1 MRLPAPAL
9 PGAVGRL
16 TVAGRI
22 DAEQAWCG
30 LAVVVRQHQIAGAPI
45 HRQADLSAVRQRQ
58 RGGLVAEGQA
68 GDQRGGRLRAQ
79 PLPDL
84 LHRVAIA
91 FGLFPA
97 EVAQQHGTLAIQHA
111 RMQQLGHQP
120 LHAVGVLVDLFQEQ
134 DAAVDAR
141 KERGAQQRADHA
153 EVAAPER
160 ALGLEARRRTFTP
173 KAHQFQPPR
182 QGVGQ
187 RFQRGGIHVGW
198 IGSVEMRDQRRAGP
212 GGGACPGQH
221 GQVEGGE
228 VREAQPFLAAGGQ
241 TLEVQPFQIAGDAV
255 AAPAGHDGGG
265 VGFDSPLEGLQ
276 ARLVVAGKALLVGGQ
291 RLRVQRQPKALALQQ
306 PARPLHAAAVGNR
319 PGRGDDVDVAGVR
332 GKVQRTGRQV
342 GGTGCGGRAWH
353 GGGSSMNGH
362 EAGYLN
368 AAARGR
374 VPDAQGEGVFC
385 GSVGWLGSSSCGAPS
400 VPAWRW
406 CSTSA
411 SSVTAMA

>member
-1 MRLPAPAL
+1 M
-9 PGAVGRL
+9 
-16 TVAGRI
+16 
-22 DAEQAWCG
+22 
-30 LAVVVRQHQIAGAPI
+30 
-45 HRQADLSAVRQRQ
+45 
-58 RGGLVAEGQA
+58 AEGQA
-68 GDQRGGRLRAQ
+68 GDQRRGRLRAQ

-97 EVAQQHGTLAIQHA
+97 EVAQQHGALAIQHA
-111 RMQQLGHQP
+111 RVQQLGHQP
-120 LHAVGVLVDLFQEQ
+120 LHAVGVLIDLFQEQ

-160 ALGLEARRRTFTP
+160 AFGLEARRRAFTP
-173 KAHQFQPPR
+173 KAHQFQPAR
-182 QGVGQ
+182 QGVSQ
-187 RFQRGGIHVGW
+187 RFQRGGIHVGRV
-198 IGSVEMRDQRRAGP
+198 GSVEMRDQRRAGP

-228 VREAQPFLAAGGQ
+228 VREAQPLLAAGGQ
-241 TLEVQPFQIAGDAV
+241 TLEVQLFQVAGDAI

-265 VGFDSPLEGLQ
+265 VGFDGPLEGLQ

-306 PARPLHAAAVGNR
+306 PARPLHAAAVRNR

-342 GGTGCGGRAWH
+342 GGTGRGGRACH
-353 GGGSSMNGH
+353 GGGSSRNGH

-368 AAARGR
+368 AAAPICRHAEGRNPMSACQCSRIRRVSGCACRRCVVLCPREVGLSMKPSGR
-374 VPDAQGEGVFC
+374 VPDAQGEGGFC
-385 GSVGWLGSSSCGAPS
+385 GSAGWLGSSSCGAPS